1 MGLFIYESEGI
12 MATMIITREGYN
24 KLKEEFNYLWTKLRP
39 EITEKVSW
47 AASLG
52 DRSENADYQYNKR
65 YLRQIDNRIHH
76 LAMVFDKSKVVDY
89 NPQQDGTIYF
99 GAFVEIENDE
109 GVIKTLRIV
118 GSEEIYGRTDYISI
132 DSPLAR
138 ALLHHQVD
146 DEVKVHAPQGV
157 LTWYVN
163 RISYKKEDWYREEIT
178 SNEITRL

>member
-1 MGLFIYESEGI
+1 
-12 MATMIITREGYN
+12 MATLIITREGYN

-39 EITEKVSW
+39 EVTEKVSW

-76 LAMVFDKSKVVDY
+76 LAFIFDKAKVVDY
-89 NPQQDGTIYF
+89 NKAQDGTIYF
-99 GAFVEIENDE
+99 GAYVEIENDE
-109 GVIKTLRIV
+109 GTVKTVRIV
-118 GSEEIYGRTDYISI
+118 GSEEIYGRRDYISV
-132 DSPLAR
+132 DCPLAK

-146 DEVKVHAPQGV
+146 DEVTVHAPQGNI
-157 LTWYVN
+157 TWYVTK
-163 RISYKKEDWYREEIT
+163 ISYTKEDWYKEDIT